1 MYIQKFKIV
10 MAVCCMYKS
19 IVDALNM
26 GYNPVYVTQVTGASY
41 NNGEIVICK
50 KCGSSMKYNHQKN
63 YFRCTNYKCSTTI
76 HGFSPLPFNHYKNEI
91 KNLLLI
97 FANFCNNVPISCVLK
112 IMQVSPQFA
121 SNMYDIFR
129 KQMASK
135 NLMEMITN
143 PLNGFVQIDESL
155 FAKRKNHVGR
165 IVNNQ
170 WVFGGCSSEKGG
182 TVYFL
187 SVPKRDTVTLAP
199 VIGSIIQPGSIV
211 TSDEWKA
218 YNFLSTNGYIH
229 LTVNHSTNFVDPMT
243 SAHTQ
248 RIESMWAAAKLWRR
262 THGYKSKDA
271 LQEYLHEFCYRYNHG
286 KSFDYIWKNLYR

>member
-1 MYIQKFKIV
+1 

-41 NNGEIVICK
+41 NNGEIVIYK
-50 KCGSSMKYNHQKN
+50 KYDSSTKFNHQIN
-63 YFRCTNYKCSTTI
+63 YFRCTNYKCSTPI
-76 HGFSPLPFNHYKNEI
+76 HGFSLLPFNHYKNEI

-97 FANFCNNVPISCVLK
+97 FANFCNDVPISCVLK

-129 KQMASK
+129 KQMVSK
-135 NLMEMITN
+135 NLMEMIAN
-143 PLNGFVQIDESL
+143 SLSGFVQIDESL

-199 VIGSIIQPGSIV
+199 VINSIIQH
-211 TSDEWKA
+211 T
-218 YNFLSTNGYIH
+218 
-229 LTVNHSTNFVDPMT
+229 
-243 SAHTQ
+243 HTQ
-248 RIESMWAAAKLWRR
+248 CVLHIIRLRLIIFHTPKNFHGRNKIE
-262 THGYKSKDA
+262 
-271 LQEYLHEFCYRYNHG
+271 
-286 KSFDYIWKNLYR
+286 

>member
-1 MYIQKFKIV
+1 
-10 MAVCCMYKS
+10 
-19 IVDALNM
+19 
-26 GYNPVYVTQVTGASY
+26 
-41 NNGEIVICK
+41 
-50 KCGSSMKYNHQKN
+50 
-63 YFRCTNYKCSTTI
+63 
-76 HGFSPLPFNHYKNEI
+76 
-91 KNLLLI
+91 
-97 FANFCNNVPISCVLK
+97 
-112 IMQVSPQFA
+112 MQVSPQFA

-262 THGYKSKDA
+262 THSFKSKDA